1 MLFLV
6 RILPRVAC
14 SRAFGKLASI
24 SHPRWFARLSIAVFH
39 RAFPKIDL
47 SEALDPSRSSYASL
61 QAFFTRRLKPGMRP
75 VEPGLLS
82 APSDGVFGQS
92 GPIQSDTVLQAKGVP
107 YSVAQFLQDP
117 ALAAEL
123 EGGAF
128 STIYLAPWNYHRVH
142 HGFSGVLEACRHIPG
157 DLWPVHRAA
166 VEGIPGLFV
175 ANERAWVAVR
185 SEDGLA
191 VAVMVGAYN
200 VGSIRLTANPELGR
214 SVQGA
219 WKPDSTASVQAGDE
233 LGIFEMGSTVVLLV
247 SKSLREKSG
256 GVAFPETGRSVRCGM
271 GMAFPK

>member
-1 MLFLV
+1 M
-6 RILPRVAC
+6 
-14 SRAFGKLASI
+14 
-24 SHPRWFARLSIAVFH
+24 FH
-39 RAFPKIDL
+39 KAFPKIDL
-47 SEALDPSRSSYASL
+47 SEALDPDRRSYPSL

-75 VEPGLLS
+75 VEPGPLS

-92 GPIQSDTVLQAKGVP
+92 GPIEAGTVLQAKGVP

-117 ALAAEL
+117 DLAREL

-142 HGFSGVLEACRHIPG
+142 HGFSGVLESCRHIPG

-185 SEDGLA
+185 SEEGLA
-191 VAVMVGAYN
+191 VMVMVGAYN

-214 SVQGA
+214 TEQGA
-219 WKPDSTASVQAGDE
+219 WKPSGSTEVRSGDE
-233 LGIFEMGSTVVLLV
+233 LGIFEMGSTVVVLV
-247 SKSLREKSG
+247 GKSLREKSRG
-256 GVAFPETGRSVRCGM
+256 ESFPETGRSVRCGM
-271 GMAFPK
+271 GIAFPK

>member
-1 MLFLV
+1 M
-6 RILPRVAC
+6 
-14 SRAFGKLASI
+14 
-24 SHPRWFARLSIAVFH
+24 FH
-39 RAFPKIDL
+39 RAFSKIDL
-47 SEALDPSRSSYASL
+47 SEALEPSRSSYGSL

-92 GPIQSDTVLQAKGVP
+92 GPIHAGTVLQAKGVP
-107 YSVAQFLQDP
+107 YSVAQFLEDP

-142 HGFSGVLEACRHIPG
+142 HGFSGALEACRHIPG

-185 SEDGLA
+185 SPDGLA

-200 VGSIRLTANPELGR
+200 VGSIRLTACPELGR
-214 SVQGA
+214 SLRGA
-219 WKPDSTASVQAGDE
+219 WKPTTPAVVAAGDE

-247 SKSLREKSG
+247 SRGLREKSG
-256 GVAFPETGRSVRCGM
+256 GVSFPETGKSVRCGM

>member
-6 RILPRVAC
+6 RLLPRVAC

-24 SHPRWFARLSIAVFH
+24 SSPRWFARLSIAVFH

-47 SEALDPSRSSYASL
+47 TEASESSRSSYGSL
-61 QAFFTRRLKPGMRP
+61 QAFFTRQLKPGMRP

-92 GPIQSDTVLQAKGVP
+92 GPIQADTVLQAKGVP

-128 STIYLAPWNYHRVH
+128 STVYLAPWNYHRVH
-142 HGFSGVLEACRHIPG
+142 HGFSGTLEACRHIPG

-185 SEDGLA
+185 SADGLA

-200 VGSIRLTANPELGR
+200 VGSIRLTACPELGR
-214 SVQGA
+214 SIQGA
-219 WKPDSTASVQAGDE
+219 WAPPTPAVVVAGDE

-247 SKSLREKSG
+247 SRGLREKSG
-256 GVAFPETGRSVRCGM
+256 GMAFPETGKSVRCGM